1 MLWLYTQVTSRCLV
15 QRELIGFHARHRL
28 EDLVSLNQESVT
40 KHESQLNSPLGA
52 HILYHFIVK
61 ELGKDQPL
69 RCVPDFEVERL
80 ELKQNMRL

>member
-1 MLWLYTQVTSRCLV
+1 MASRRLV
-15 QRELIGFHARHRL
+15 QRELIGFQARDRL

-52 HILYHFIVK
+52 HILSHFIVK

-69 RCVPDFEVERL
+69 SCVPDFEVERL
-80 ELKQNMRL
+80 ELDQNMLL